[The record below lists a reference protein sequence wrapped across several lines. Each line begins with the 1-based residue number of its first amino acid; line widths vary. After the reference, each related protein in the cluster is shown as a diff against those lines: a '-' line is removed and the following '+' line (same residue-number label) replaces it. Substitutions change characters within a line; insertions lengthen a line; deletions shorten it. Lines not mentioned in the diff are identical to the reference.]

1 MKSMKYL
8 VVVSA
13 IMLAL
18 VGCDK
23 KERPMPVDS
32 KTDVTANEEAK
43 ELTVVERP
51 AMVCDDNDLKTRI
64 NDLVL
69 DNVRQSALDTL
80 KKSNLVELEET
91 LKNKLST
98 LNIEVSDPKTQEDS
112 CVAKISVTL
121 SESDISGAD
130 KVLAKA
136 STTLAE
142 QASQM
147 GITLED
153 GHRLV
158 GDLVYQINGDALSIK
173 STDNP
178 VIELT
183 SSGLASAVVWA
194 SQQKSVANNND
205 KPQAVKPKVT
215 PINPPAVRPSNPQ
228 PTTSTQQPVR
238 TSPPSQQAQQ
248 TRNNAQS
255 SQQGNATTASSTRTQ
270 QQPAR
275 PAEPRAEPRPTP
287 KVETKPT
294 PKPEPKPEPKPTP
307 KPESKPEPSVSHKPV
322 TDNSSEITI
331 VESDDT
337 Y

>member
-1 MKSMKYL
+1 MKYL

-23 KERPMPVDS
+23 KERPAPS
-32 KTDVTANEEAK
+32 HNKADVTTNEEAK

-51 AMVCDDNDLKTRI
+51 AIVCDDNDLKTRI

-69 DNVRQSALDTL
+69 DHVRQSTLDTL
-80 KKSNLVELEET
+80 KKSNLVELEEA

-98 LNIEVSDPKTQEDS
+98 LNIEVNDPKTQEDS

-121 SESDISGAD
+121 SESDIAGAN

-136 STTLAE
+136 NTTLAE
-142 QASQM
+142 QANQM
-147 GITLED
+147 GVVLED
-153 GHRLV
+153 GHRFV
-158 GDLVYQINGDALSIK
+158 GDLVYQISGDALFIK

-194 SQQKSVANNND
+194 SQQTTATKND
-205 KPQAVKPKVT
+205 NPQTVKPKVT
-215 PINPPAVRPSNPQ
+215 PINQPAVRPNNNPQ

-238 TSPPSQQAQQ
+238 TSPPSQQV
-248 TRNNAQS
+248 RNNTQS
-255 SQQGNATTASSTRTQ
+255 AQQGNATSTTRV
-270 QQPAR
+270 QQPTR
-275 PAEPRAEPRPTP
+275 PVEPKVEPRPMP
-287 KVETKPT
+287 KVDTKPT
-294 PKPEPKPEPKPTP
+294 PKVEPKPEPKPTP
-307 KPESKPEPSVSHKPV
+307 KPEPSVSHKPV